1 MNSFEFNKIAG
12 AVLASVLFIL
22 GVSVLADMLYE
33 TGEANPK
40 AYEVAA
46 LVEEGAGEEA
56 AAGEEAG
63 AGEEAAAGEGAAEA
77 PQEDSLATLLAQADA
92 AAGAKTAKKCAA
104 CHNFEEGAGAKIG
117 PDLYH
122 VVGREVAAQGGFSYS
137 SALKD
142 HGGTWTFEEL
152 SHFIAD
158 PRGCVPGT
166 AMSFAGIKKPQQR
179 ADLIAYLNTLG
190 SNLPLPN
197 APAPSATDDGAET
210 ADDAPA
216 ADAPA
221 ADATATE
228 EKSKGE

>member
-33 TGEANPK
+33 TGEPDPK

-46 LVEEGAGEEA
+46 LVEEGGADGETSA
-56 AAGEEAG
+56 DGE
-63 AGEEAAAGEGAAEA
+63 AAEA
-77 PQEDSLATLLAQADA
+77 PQEDSLATLLAQADV
-92 AAGAKTAKKCAA
+92 AAGEKAAKKCAA

-122 VVGREVAAQGGFSYS
+122 VVGREVAGQGGFSYS
-137 SALKD
+137 SAMKE

-158 PRGCVPGT
+158 PRGYVPGT

-190 SNLPLPN
+190 SNLPLP
-197 APAPSATDDGAET
+197 
-210 ADDAPA
+210 DAPA
-216 ADAPA
+216 QSGAGAAETTGDAA
-221 ADATATE
+221 AAED
-228 EKSKGE
+228 KSKGE

>member
-33 TGEANPK
+33 TGEPNPK

-46 LVEEGAGEEA
+46 LVEEGGAGEDA

-63 AGEEAAAGEGAAEA
+63 AGEEAAAA
-77 PQEDSLATLLAQADA
+77 PQEDSLATLLAQADV

-122 VVGREVAAQGGFSYS
+122 VVGREVAGASGFSYS
-137 SALKD
+137 SAMKE

-158 PRGCVPGT
+158 PRGYVPGT
-166 AMSFAGIKKPQQR
+166 AMSFAGIKKPQER
-179 ADLIAYLNTLG
+179 ANLLAYLNTLG
-190 SNLPLPN
+190 SNLPLPS
-197 APAPSATDDGAET
+197 APAQGTADDGAGAAET
-210 ADDAPA
+210 ADEAPA
-216 ADAPA
+216 E
-221 ADATATE
+221 DATTTE
-228 EKSKGE
+228 EDSEGE

>member
-33 TGEANPK
+33 TEEANPK

-46 LVEEGAGEEA
+46 LVEEDGAGEEA
-56 AAGEEAG
+56 
-63 AGEEAAAGEGAAEA
+63 GEEAAEV
-77 PQEDSLATLLAQADA
+77 PQEDSLAALLAQADV
-92 AAGAKTAKKCAA
+92 AAGAKAAKKCAA

-122 VVGREVAAQGGFSYS
+122 VVGREVAGQDGFSYS
-137 SALKD
+137 SALKEY
-142 HGGTWTFEEL
+142 GGTWTFEKL

-158 PRGCVPGT
+158 PRGYVPGT
-166 AMSFAGIKKPQQR
+166 AMSFAGIKKR

-197 APAPSATDDGAET
+197 APAQSAADDGAGT
-210 ADDAPA
+210 AEPA
-216 ADAPA
+216 EDAPA

-228 EKSKGE
+228 EKSEGE